1 MGESWVVVPPPRLSR
16 CPPLPRQY
24 VALTFYM
31 ELLNADAPELADILA
46 FDHNKCMF
54 DGARGEELS
63 WVRSVRGR
71 EYMDSDTHA

>member
-1 MGESWVVVPPPRLSR
+1 
-16 CPPLPRQY
+16 
-24 VALTFYM
+24 M